1 MTTLRPV
8 PPGTNGAISLLG
20 TTVSLLGGTSLG
32 VLFWT
37 IDGRLRT
44 DEGLGKWAVLGG
56 LAGLGGSLL
65 DSVLGSSLQRT
76 YYDRNSRKILLH
88 NPVVDKNREKENKR
102 EEKELEVVAG
112 WDVLTNNQ
120 VNLISSAVVS
130 GVMAWMAW
138 SGVV

>member
-1 MTTLRPV
+1 M
-8 PPGTNGAISLLG
+8 
-20 TTVSLLGGTSLG
+20 
-32 VLFWT
+32 
-37 IDGRLRT
+37 
-44 DEGLGKWAVLGG
+44 
-56 LAGLGGSLL
+56 